1 MRTAFHYL
9 RQFIYQDKE
18 GKEVLG
24 SQAIVRVRAALTSTR
39 LVQSRT
45 SSEGINMPE
54 LQEMSSTRRFSK
66 FVQYLSF

>member
-24 SQAIVRVRAALTSTR
+24 SQAIVRVKATLTSTR
-39 LVQSRT
+39 WVQSTLRDQQR
-45 SSEGINMPE
+45 GHKNARV
-54 LQEMSSTRRFSK
+54 TRDVVYKAF
-66 FVQYLSF
+66 